1 MAKTKGPTLYVPPE
15 YMKRKMKGFAYSVRD
30 KVNSHAGYERLY
42 LKDFQGLED
51 GSILITMFDAERSGE
66 ALFMFYKDDVSMVDE
81 EVKKIIDGVV
91 PDITEEFCAID
102 ENIAW
107 EDR

>member
-1 MAKTKGPTLYVPPE
+1 MTAAEQEEGVGSRWLGAE
-15 YMKRKMKGFAYSVRD
+15 LFG
-30 KVNSHAGYERLY
+30 
-42 LKDFQGLED
+42 QGLED
-51 GSILITMFDAERSGE
+51 GSILITMFDAERAGE

-81 EVKKIIDGVV
+81 EVKKIIDGLV